1 MFKFQAWI
9 KCSIIGHDTN
19 RDEIKILQNYIL
31 KLSDIQDIFETYNDL
46 QEFQNNDGSILT
58 FIMHSMKKRNTLKV
72 YVYLLLFIKEN
83 ALKSII
89 K

>member
-1 MFKFQAWI
+1 M
-9 KCSIIGHDTN
+9 
-19 RDEIKILQNYIL
+19 

-58 FIMHSMKKRNTLKV
+58 FIMHSIKKRNTLKV

>member
-1 MFKFQAWI
+1 M
-9 KCSIIGHDTN
+9 
-19 RDEIKILQNYIL
+19 

-83 ALKSII
+83 ALKLIL

>member
-1 MFKFQAWI
+1 M
-9 KCSIIGHDTN
+9 
-19 RDEIKILQNYIL
+19 

-72 YVYLLLFIKEN
+72 YIYLLLFIKEN

>member
-1 MFKFQAWI
+1 M
-9 KCSIIGHDTN
+9 
-19 RDEIKILQNYIL
+19 

-72 YVYLLLFIKEN
+72 IICLFI
-83 ALKSII
+83 II
-89 K
+89 YQRKCIKINHKMIIINVF

>member
-1 MFKFQAWI
+1 M
-9 KCSIIGHDTN
+9 
-19 RDEIKILQNYIL
+19 

-83 ALKSII
+83 ALKLII

>member
-1 MFKFQAWI
+1 M
-9 KCSIIGHDTN
+9 
-19 RDEIKILQNYIL
+19 

>member
-1 MFKFQAWI
+1 M
-9 KCSIIGHDTN
+9 
-19 RDEIKILQNYIL
+19 
-31 KLSDIQDIFETYNDL
+31 KLSDIQDIFETDNDL

-72 YVYLLLFIKEN
+72 YIYLLLFIKEN